1 MGYKDCL
8 YITKGTKEVYFESED
23 ASKPAKFYMVSAPAH
38 TSYTTTF
45 IPIERQQ
52 RDHVVKQLFPI
63 NV

>member
-45 IPIERQQ
+45 YSHRKGSKETMW
-52 RDHVVKQLFPI
+52 
-63 NV
+63 